1 MSAETTIHMRWRAL
15 GRKSS
20 LAVLLL
26 AICGVSMRTSIDV
39 LTYFRCVRARLQV
52 RRNTAYVGR
61 TSRRIVFFYAA
72 RAVMARRPWRDG
84 GIGRTEGRQ

>member
-39 LTYFRCVRARLQV
+39 LTYFRCVRAHLQV

-61 TSRRIVFFYAA
+61 TSRRIVFFTP
-72 RAVMARRPWRDG
+72 RA
-84 GIGRTEGRQ
+84 